1 MWSVRWWIAWSLDGR
16 RARGEGCVPSLASKA
31 PGKFYSRSH
40 ARRLRSPLRSV
51 VSLPSV
57 VVLVADG
64 VRPDTLRDALDRGE
78 LPNLAR
84 LRGEGGLHTL
94 TSVFPSVTGPAYA
107 PFLMGHSPG
116 PIGLPGLR
124 WFDRAREVCTFP
136 DYTRSYVGH
145 QLRYVDADVDPAA
158 PTIFELCPNSV
169 GALSVVFRGLPR
181 ERRIGGGGFR
191 DLRDAIRAASTHFRG
206 DVRGW
211 LDIDREICERVMR
224 KIREYRPR
232 FVFAALM
239 GVDKTSHAEGHDAPV
254 VVDALRIVDDLAAT
268 IRAEAEQRGE
278 WGRTSLWVASD
289 HGHSAVHEHEDL
301 VGVVGALGYRVIAH
315 PWVVAL
321 NPDVAVMVSGNAMA
335 HLYVDLPRR
344 IRPWWP
350 ALEARWHSLVD
361 ALLERPSVDLLLLPH
376 GENRCEVRGRGRGSA
391 FVERAAERFGYRMVS
406 GDPLGIGRDL
416 TDLDAAAAYEATIAT
431 DYPDS
436 VVQIARLA
444 GARRSGEMIL
454 SASRGWDF
462 RARYEPI
469 PHASSHGALHR
480 EHMLVPLLVSQ
491 AIAGIPRRT
500 VDVMPSAL
508 VALGLPVP
516 AGLEGES
523 FVARELVSL

>member
-1 MWSVRWWIAWSLDGR
+1 
-16 RARGEGCVPSLASKA
+16 
-31 PGKFYSRSH
+31 
-40 ARRLRSPLRSV
+40 
-51 VSLPSV
+51 VSQGSV

-64 VRPDTLRDALDRGE
+64 VRPDTLRNTLDQGD

-84 LRGEGGLHTL
+84 LRNEGGLHTL

-107 PFLMGHSPG
+107 PFVMGRSPG

-145 QLRYVDADVDPAA
+145 QLRHVDTDLDPAA
-158 PTIFELCPNSV
+158 ATIFELCPNSV
-169 GALSVVFRGLPR
+169 AALSVIFRGLAP
-181 ERRIGGGGFR
+181 ERRIGGRGFR
-191 DLRDAIRAASTHFRG
+191 DLRDAVRAATTHFRG
-206 DVRGW
+206 NVRGW
-211 LDIDREICERVMR
+211 LDVDREVCERVMR
-224 KIREYRPR
+224 KIREIRPR
-232 FVFAALM
+232 FVFAALT
-239 GVDKTSHAEGHDAPV
+239 GVDKASHAEGHEAPV
-254 VVDALRIVDDLAAT
+254 VVDALRIVDHMAGT
-268 IRAEAEQRGE
+268 IRADAEERGE
-278 WGRTSLWVASD
+278 WERMSLWVVSD
-289 HGHSAVHEHEDL
+289 HGHSAVREHEDL
-301 VGVVGALGYRVIAH
+301 VAVVGTLGHRVIAH
-315 PWVVAL
+315 PWIFAL
-321 NPDVAVMVSGNAMA
+321 NPDVAVMASGNAMA

-350 ALEARWHSLVD
+350 ALAARWGALAD

-376 GENRCEVRGRGRGSA
+376 GENLCEVRARGRGSA
-391 FVERAAERFGYRMVS
+391 LVERSGERFAYRPAS

-416 TDLDAAAAYEATIAT
+416 DLVDVDAAYEATIAT

-436 VVQIARLA
+436 VVQISRLG
-444 GARRSGEMIL
+444 GARRSGELIL

-469 PHASSHGALHR
+469 PHRSSHGALHR
-480 EHMLVPLLVSQ
+480 EHMLVPLLVNQ
-491 AIAGIPRRT
+491 PVTGIPRRT

-523 FVARELVSL
+523 FVSL